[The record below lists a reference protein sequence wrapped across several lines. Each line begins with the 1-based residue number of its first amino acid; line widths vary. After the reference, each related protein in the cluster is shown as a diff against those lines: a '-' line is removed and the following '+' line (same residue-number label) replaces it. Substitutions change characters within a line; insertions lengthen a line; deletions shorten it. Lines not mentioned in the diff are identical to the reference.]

1 MSVDALKWAWMAP
14 VDTSSERLILLS
26 LADRAGEEHTAWP
39 STERLVKD
47 TKLNLKTVKDVI
59 ARLIEKGFLE
69 DTGKRVGK
77 TGRVRV
83 LRLLGVDCRTNP
95 AENGSIPKQGNNS
108 SNSTENGSIQSTQNR
123 NDTENGMIPDLPANE
138 PENGSLNRP
147 EIGSQNL
154 PENLSRNLP
163 LEKNKN
169 NADAFL
175 TAAQAKAIWV
185 PDLDNLNELM
195 LEKDYPIVTQAELD
209 AQIVDFNRNNH
220 GKDHT
225 INQLYL
231 HLRAWIANARVKS
244 QPKPTGQKPA
254 KPAKHQQPDYSQRQT
269 ESPIPKNPSF
279 DDRPDWEPFGC
290 GYTVGQVRE
299 NIQEGETPEKC
310 LARLIHGK
318 VANDTMAK
326 QLEREAEQAAQMEA
340 QQRAA
345 QAEADLLAKQQQRQR
360 TPGAA

>member
-95 AENGSIPKQGNNS
+95 AENGSI
-108 SNSTENGSIQSTQNR
+108 QSTQNR
-123 NDTENGMIPDLPANE
+123 NDSENGMIPNLPANE

-154 PENLSRNLP
+154 PENLSGNLP

-254 KPAKHQQPDYSQRQT
+254 KPAKQQQPDHSQRQT
-269 ESPIPKNPSF
+269 ESPVPKNPSF
-279 DDRPDWEPFGC
+279 DDRLDWEPFGC
-290 GYTVGQVRE
+290 GYTVGQIRQNLV
-299 NIQEGETPEKC
+299 EGETPEKC
-310 LARLIHGK
+310 LARLIKGK

-326 QLEREAEQAAQMEA
+326 QLEREAEQAAQLEA

-345 QAEADLLAKQQQRQR
+345 QAEADLLAKQQKRV
-360 TPGAA
+360 GAA

>member
-26 LADRAGEEHTAWP
+26 LADRAGEDHTAWP

-83 LRLLGVDCRTNP
+83 LRLKGVDCRVNP
-95 AENGSIPKQGNNS
+95 SENGSIPKQAKHS
-108 SNSTENGSIQSTQNR
+108 SNSTEKGSIQSTQNR
-123 NDTENGMIPDLPANE
+123 NDTENGIIPNLPANE
-138 PENGSLNRP
+138 PENGSLNEP

-154 PENLSRNLP
+154 PENLSRNLS

-175 TAAQAKAIWV
+175 TAAQAKAVWL

-195 LEKDYPIVTQAELD
+195 LEKDYPIVTQTELD

-220 GKDHT
+220 GKSHT

-231 HLRAWIANARVKS
+231 HLRAWIANARAKS
-244 QPKPTGQKPA
+244 QAKPAGQKPA
-254 KPAKHQQPDYSQRQT
+254 KPSKPPQQQDTSQFQT
-269 ESPIPKNPSF
+269 ESPIPKNPVF
-279 DDRPDWEPFGC
+279 DQRQDWEPFGC
-290 GYTVGQVRE
+290 GYTVGHIRQ
-299 NIQEGETPEKC
+299 NQHEGETPEYC
-310 LARLIHGK
+310 LSRLISEK
-318 VANDTMAK
+318 AK
-326 QLEREAEQAAQMEA
+326 AG
-340 QQRAA
+340 
-345 QAEADLLAKQQQRQR
+345 
-360 TPGAA
+360 TP